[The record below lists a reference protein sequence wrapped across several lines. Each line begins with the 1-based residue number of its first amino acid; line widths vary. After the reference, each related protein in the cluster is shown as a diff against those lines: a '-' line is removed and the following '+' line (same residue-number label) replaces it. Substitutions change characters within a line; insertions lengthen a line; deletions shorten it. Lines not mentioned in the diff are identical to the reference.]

1 MIAPKGR
8 RRTAWIT
15 VLAMIFMAGAVPAA
29 RAQDTEEKAP
39 PIEAPAPPEAEAPE
53 EADVGPK
60 PPEDLEALIKEIS
73 DLYRAESSIARME
86 LVITTPRRTR
96 SLEMKTWTRGEE
108 RALIVIEA
116 PPREKGM
123 ATLKVERNLWNY
135 LPRINRT
142 IRIPPSMMLASW
154 MGSDFSNDD
163 LVRESSLYKDYTYTL
178 RGRSED
184 PAGWVVDFEAKPDI
198 VGLWKRIEFVITTD
212 PVLPVR
218 ARYYDRKDRLSR
230 TMRWSEVREFDGRSV
245 PARMTL
251 VPEDEKKKGHR
262 TELLYLEIRFNPDVP
277 DDTFS
282 LSRLERKR

>member
-1 MIAPKGR
+1 MIAPIGR
-8 RRTAWIT
+8 RRTAW
-15 VLAMIFMAGAVPAA
+15 VALLATLLVAGAVPAA
-29 RAQDTEEKAP
+29 RAQEEGKEPAG
-39 PIEAPAPPEAEAPE
+39 EAPAPDEAGAPE
-53 EADVGPK
+53 GADDAPE
-60 PPEDLEALIKEIS
+60 PPEDLDALIKEIT
-73 DLYRAESSIARME
+73 DLYRAESSISRME

-96 SLEMKTWTRGEE
+96 ALEMKIWTRGEE

-123 ATLKVERNLWNY
+123 ATLKVDRNLWNY

-154 MGSDFSNDD
+154 MGSDFTNDD
-163 LVRESSLYKDYTYTL
+163 LVQESSLYKDYTYTL

-184 PAGWVVDFEAKPDI
+184 PAGWVIDFEAKPDI
-198 VGLWKRIEFVITTD
+198 VGLWKRIEFVVRTD
-212 PVLPVR
+212 PIRPVR

-230 TMRWSEVREFDGRSV
+230 TMRWSEMREFDGRSV

-251 VPEDEKKKGHR
+251 VPEDEKKKGHK